1 MKLHQAFSNR
11 LGTLAALAVFLVALP
26 ALPASTPVQWV
37 GNNAVGNFSNNDN
50 WNLGGAAPAT
60 GFGYELH
67 FLSQNNTSQSSLY
80 DDWAWVSFDNI
91 IFDSG
96 FPSNPL
102 NGGGNGIYFN
112 QTIENDSASLQ
123 TVNIPTSGNKNS
135 VGHIELNPMNGDLT
149 LLQPVY
155 NDLSVEY
162 QVWGGNSKT
171 LTVGSDLVGGVASR
185 AGVILTVEAYSKVK
199 LTAAQTWGDGTHGV
213 NLNQGEFWLDSDG
226 SLASNSVP
234 IKVGLSDGNV
244 AKLWLSV
251 ATGGQALANPITV
264 NNSDTPAEKTIG
276 GLNTSGTSTFNSGLT
291 LNGQVNL
298 SAATGGTVVFAGP
311 ISGSS
316 QNVVVNGYGL
326 PLSGVIVMSATNTY
340 SGNTYIFG
348 GTLQFSATGSASKS
362 PTIYLGET
370 SGSQTA
376 TLALGATGGGQN
388 FTNLISVLSGSTGT
402 KTISSL
408 ATSGTNRLTG
418 NIALADPV
426 AINSASGGNL
436 ALSGVISG
444 SFGLTNIG
452 SGTTMLYN
460 TNTYTGGTTIK
471 AGTIVITGGSST
483 NTTGPLG
490 PSNSVV
496 WLGDTSGAA
505 AATLTHSGTAA
516 MHYYPITVQAGSSGI
531 KTLADASS
539 KSVNYKSNLVL
550 NDSVT
555 LDSGGS
561 GNIILTGPV
570 TGSGG
575 LNKISSGTAQ
585 LIAGNSA
592 NAYTGN
598 TTISQ
603 GVFQLGSATAIP
615 KGSGVGTVIINPA
628 SPNTAT
634 LDLNSFNQTING
646 LTSSG
651 TGSAVVD
658 DTSTTSVT
666 LTVGI
671 AGSNP
676 SGTFAGVLQ
685 NSSPGK
691 LGLTKAGSGTLTLT
705 GANTYGGNTTI
716 TGGTLAL
723 SGTGSIANT
732 PNIILAGGAILNVSG
747 LSSTFTLGGGQT
759 LSNSA
764 SATGI
769 INGNFNTGTGTNSL
783 TYTSGTPSLTITNGT
798 LTIASGTV
806 FKVNNTTGS
815 ALMIGSYKIT
825 SKATAGNVGAVTAT
839 TLPAVTVSGGGIT
852 PGTTALLQ
860 IVSGELDLVVSL
872 LPTTTTFSSSVNPS
886 TYGGSVTFT
895 ATLKT
900 NGVTVGN
907 AASNYVFKVD
917 GVALATSVVT
927 GGSATFTTTNLTAAA
942 HSLTAEYSSDAIYA
956 SSTNSPALTQTV
968 NPLAVGLTGTR
979 AYDATTNVAFG
990 ILSVTNVVGSD
1001 IVTVASGTGGMA
1013 GKNVGSQAITSVGTL
1028 ALGGAQAP
1036 NYTLAGAV
1044 GLVSISPAGVFV
1056 SVISSSPTNGYL
1068 DNVTFTAA
1076 VQTNSVT
1083 AGDAGGTI
1091 TFQTNTVVFGGPVGL
1106 TAGVAGTNLATLP
1119 RGTNLITAIYSGD
1132 SNYLGSTNSI
1142 SQIVTNHP
1150 PVVSDNSSYSR
1161 NNLPS
1166 WKITIS
1172 DLLTNLTDVDTDS
1185 LTLVSVSASTNGI
1198 TLDTNSW
1205 PGSVAYYNASQVDDQ
1220 FSYTVTDGFGGT
1232 NTGTITLTYA
1242 NVVQLTGANSISGI
1256 TLGRTNLIKA
1266 QGMPSYNYILERATN
1281 LTPAVWSEVSTN
1293 AAATTNG
1300 VINAIDDFNDLGGV
1314 PPASAYYRLKWQQP

>member
-1 MKLHQAFSNR
+1 
-11 LGTLAALAVFLVALP
+11 
-26 ALPASTPVQWV
+26 
-37 GNNAVGNFSNNDN
+37 
-50 WNLGGAAPAT
+50 
-60 GFGYELH
+60 
-67 FLSQNNTSQSSLY
+67 
-80 DDWAWVSFDNI
+80 
-91 IFDSG
+91 
-96 FPSNPL
+96 
-102 NGGGNGIYFN
+102 
-112 QTIENDSASLQ
+112 
-123 TVNIPTSGNKNS
+123 
-135 VGHIELNPMNGDLT
+135 
-149 LLQPVY
+149 
-155 NDLSVEY
+155 
-162 QVWGGNSKT
+162 
-171 LTVGSDLVGGVASR
+171 
-185 AGVILTVEAYSKVK
+185 
-199 LTAAQTWGDGTHGV
+199 
-213 NLNQGEFWLDSDG
+213 
-226 SLASNSVP
+226 
-234 IKVGLSDGNV
+234 
-244 AKLWLSV
+244 
-251 ATGGQALANPITV
+251 
-264 NNSDTPAEKTIG
+264 
-276 GLNTSGTSTFNSGLT
+276 
-291 LNGQVNL
+291 
-298 SAATGGTVVFAGP
+298 
-311 ISGSS
+311 
-316 QNVVVNGYGL
+316 
-326 PLSGVIVMSATNTY
+326 
-340 SGNTYIFG
+340 
-348 GTLQFSATGSASKS
+348 
-362 PTIYLGET
+362 
-370 SGSQTA
+370 
-376 TLALGATGGGQN
+376 
-388 FTNLISVLSGSTGT
+388 
-402 KTISSL
+402 
-408 ATSGTNRLTG
+408 
-418 NIALADPV
+418 
-426 AINSASGGNL
+426 
-436 ALSGVISG
+436 
-444 SFGLTNIG
+444 
-452 SGTTMLYN
+452 
-460 TNTYTGGTTIK
+460 
-471 AGTIVITGGSST
+471 
-483 NTTGPLG
+483 
-490 PSNSVV
+490 
-496 WLGDTSGAA
+496 
-505 AATLTHSGTAA
+505 
-516 MHYYPITVQAGSSGI
+516 
-531 KTLADASS
+531 
-539 KSVNYKSNLVL
+539 
-550 NDSVT
+550 
-555 LDSGGS
+555 
-561 GNIILTGPV
+561 
-570 TGSGG
+570 
-575 LNKISSGTAQ
+575 
-585 LIAGNSA
+585 
-592 NAYTGN
+592 
-598 TTISQ
+598 
-603 GVFQLGSATAIP
+603 
-615 KGSGVGTVIINPA
+615 
-628 SPNTAT
+628 
-634 LDLNSFNQTING
+634 
-646 LTSSG
+646 
-651 TGSAVVD
+651 
-658 DTSTTSVT
+658 
-666 LTVGI
+666 
-671 AGSNP
+671 
-676 SGTFAGVLQ
+676 
-685 NSSPGK
+685 
-691 LGLTKAGSGTLTLT
+691 
-705 GANTYGGNTTI
+705 
-716 TGGTLAL
+716 
-723 SGTGSIANT
+723 
-732 PNIILAGGAILNVSG
+732 
-747 LSSTFTLGGGQT
+747 LGGGQT

-769 INGNFNTGTGTNSL
+769 INGNFNTGSGTNSL
-783 TYTSGTPSLTITNGT
+783 TYTSGTPSLTITNGA

-806 FKVNNTTGS
+806 FKVNNTGS
-815 ALMIGSYKIT
+815 ALMIGSYKII

-839 TLPAVTVSGGGIT
+839 TLPSVAVSGGGIT
-852 PGTTALLQ
+852 PGTTASLQ

-1166 WKITIS
+1166 WEITIS